1 MNRKITWESNELDE
15 IELVYEKA
23 ENNQRISSLL
33 EQLELQTLEE
43 AKNNIGMLKTGT
55 GCVLKPEQFDSFS
68 ETDKET
74 VIKVLGNVGI
84 TSLDTD
90 MQNAAIIIRLSP
102 LITKVQACT
111 VFNILNRIEKLDGAI
126 TVLIPKWTLNLQV
139 PLGGKKG
146 LLQWEMLIML
156 LYPWLSVMEGSTD
169 ELAEVKR

>member
-1 MNRKITWESNELDE
+1 
-15 IELVYEKA
+15 
-23 ENNQRISSLL
+23 
-33 EQLELQTLEE
+33 
-43 AKNNIGMLKTGT
+43 
-55 GCVLKPEQFDSFS
+55 
-68 ETDKET
+68 
-74 VIKVLGNVGI
+74 
-84 TSLDTD
+84 